1 MVIDEAYYHYV
12 EKSSEYASFI
22 ERAADRGRRYGS
34 ENTLEQAKADI
45 RRKHGAE
52 GPQNPGG

>member
-1 MVIDEAYYHYV
+1 MTWIWVAVVVALVGLLSWAAY
-12 EKSSEYASFI
+12 
-22 ERAADRGRRYGS
+22 RGRRYGS

-52 GPQNPGG
+52 GGQNPGG